1 MVVLAFGFVLF
12 VLTIMQETHIFRLNE
27 QENCVGALNHFHLD
41 GNMKRHWL
49 TVAMGQNF
57 GLCKEG
63 VLVF

>member
-1 MVVLAFGFVLF
+1 MVVLAFGFVF

-57 GLCKEG
+57 GLCKG